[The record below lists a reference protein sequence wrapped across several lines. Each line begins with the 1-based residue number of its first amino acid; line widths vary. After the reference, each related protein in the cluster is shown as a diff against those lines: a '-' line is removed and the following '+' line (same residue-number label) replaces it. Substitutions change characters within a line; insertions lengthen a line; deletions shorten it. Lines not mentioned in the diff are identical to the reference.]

1 MEDIMA
7 IELTKD
13 NFKAEVLDSTIP
25 VLVDFW
31 APWCGPCKM
40 MGPVVE
46 ELSTELAGKVKVC
59 KVNVDDN
66 EDLAGNYD
74 VMSIPSFF
82 VFKKGE
88 VAASATGATSKEN
101 LISLING

>member
-82 VFKKGE
+82 VFKNGE